1 MNSIAQ
7 RRQDE
12 RERRRSEIVD
22 AADALAREHR
32 WNDVTVD
39 GVAKRARLSRAL
51 VYLYFRDKT
60 DLHAA
65 LWERARDELVR
76 RFGAAVAE
84 AGVGSGIE
92 AIGRAYVRFAEEMP
106 HYFEALGRFEAR
118 TPEPAEEPAATAQ
131 CPDDLHGLIVEA
143 LRAAQQAGTVRA
155 DCGDLDLTAVALWAF
170 THGLIQIS
178 STKRSQLEAL
188 GLQHEAILEQ
198 AFILLGR
205 TIGPPG

>member
-39 GVAKRARLSRAL
+39 GVAKRARRSRAL

-65 LWERARDELVR
+65 LWERAVDELVR

-155 DCGDLDLTAVALWAF
+155 DCRRPRPDGGRAV
-170 THGLIQIS
+170 GLHPWPIQIS

-188 GLQHEAILEQ
+188 DCSTKPSWS
-198 AFILLGR
+198 R
-205 TIGPPG
+205 PSSC